1 MASSWW
7 KLEHPTLVEVKYK
20 VVELEKDSA
29 ADLDDESIKAIPG
42 LESNPGFR
50 AVCAKLRLQRAML
63 QSKLDNTH
71 HKDIREVDFLQ
82 AGLYWSKWLENF
94 VQAEVKKQELFDTK
108 PRSAFDIEE
117 REFERIA
124 ASLEVVGRE

>member
-1 MASSWW
+1 MASKWW
-7 KLEHPTLVEVKYK
+7 QLEHPNLVEVQYK
-20 VVELEKDSA
+20 VVELEPGVA
-29 ADLDDESIKAIPG
+29 ADLDEESVKAIPA
-42 LESNPGFR
+42 LEHNPGFK
-50 AVCAKLRLQRAML
+50 AVCAKLKLQRAIL

-82 AGLYWSKWLENF
+82 SGLYWTKWLETF
-94 VQAEVKKQELFDTK
+94 LKSEIGRQELIYAK

-117 REFERIA
+117 REFERMS